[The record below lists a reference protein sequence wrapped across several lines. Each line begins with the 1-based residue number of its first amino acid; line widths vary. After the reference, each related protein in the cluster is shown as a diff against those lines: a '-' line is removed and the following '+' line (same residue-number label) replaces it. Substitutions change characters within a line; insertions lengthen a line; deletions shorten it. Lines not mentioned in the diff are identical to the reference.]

1 MAKLLPKLYFAI
13 HYLNNNLVL
22 VPYMRILI
30 LIISLIALA
39 FFASQRI
46 FNPQLNHNSVS
57 DRLQHPFDT
66 RLRYRIGNIDPR
78 FNISQDQLKEI
89 TQQAA
94 DIWFLG
100 TSTQLFTYDPNAQLT
115 INLIYDH
122 RQADSEAR
130 RSELSRLEDT
140 QQSNE
145 NEFQKLGQIESD
157 LIFQQRLIEQT
168 KVDYQYRLDRYNNEV
183 QKFNQSTHQ
192 NNVMRNYLQEQK
204 QRLDVE
210 AQQLQQQIDT
220 FNANVQQTNQHV
232 DTINQLNQQFNQ
244 SVAQFNQRFQAR
256 QFDKGQF
263 NGREIN
269 IYEFQHIND
278 LRLTLAHELG
288 HGLGILHTE
297 DPESLMYPILE
308 KQDFEQF
315 TLKAADI
322 ALLNSRN

>member
-1 MAKLLPKLYFAI
+1 
-13 HYLNNNLVL
+13 
-22 VPYMRILI
+22 MRILL

-46 FNPQLNHNSVS
+46 FNPQLNHNSVL
-57 DRLQHPFDT
+57 DRLQHPFDN
-66 RLRYRIGNIDPR
+66 RLRYKIGHIDPR
-78 FNISQDQLKEI
+78 FNISHDQLKEI

-100 TSTQLFTYDPNAQLT
+100 TSQPLFIYDPNAQLT

-130 RSELSRLEDT
+130 RSELYRLE
-140 QQSNE
+140 QAQRSNE
-145 NEFQKLGQIESD
+145 SEFQKLGQIESD
-157 LIFQQRLIEQT
+157 LNFQQRLIEQT
-168 KVDYQYRLDRYNNEV
+168 KIDYQYRLDRYNNEV
-183 QKFNQSTHQ
+183 QRFNQSTHQ
-192 NNVMRNYLQEQK
+192 SHVMRTYLQDQK
-204 QRLDVE
+204 QRLDAA

-220 FNANVQQTNQHV
+220 FNQNVQQTNQHV
-232 DTINQLNQQFNQ
+232 ATVNQLNQQFNQ

-269 IYEFQHIND
+269 IYEFQNIND

-288 HGLGILHTE
+288 HGLGILHSD

-315 TLKAADI
+315 RLKAADI
-322 ALLNSRN
+322 ALLNNRN

>member
-1 MAKLLPKLYFAI
+1 
-13 HYLNNNLVL
+13 
-22 VPYMRILI
+22 MRILL

-39 FFASQRI
+39 FFASQRM
-46 FNPQLNHNSVS
+46 FNPQLNYNSVS
-57 DRLQHPFDT
+57 DRLRHPFDN
-66 RLRYRIGNIDPR
+66 RLRYKIGHLDPR
-78 FNISQDQLKEI
+78 FNISHEQLKEI

-100 TSTQLFTYDPNAQLT
+100 TSRQLFTYDPNAQLT

-130 RSELSRLEDT
+130 RSELSKLEQT
-140 QQSNE
+140 QRSNE
-145 NEFQKLGQIESD
+145 IEFQKLGQIESD
-157 LIFQQRLIEQT
+157 LNFQQRFIEQT
-168 KVDYQYRLDRYNNEV
+168 KVDFQYRLERYNNEV

-192 NNVMRNYLQEQK
+192 SHAMRNYLQNEK
-204 QRLDVE
+204 QRLDAE
-210 AQQLQQQIDT
+210 AQYLQQQIDT
-220 FNANVQQTNQHV
+220 FNQHVQQTNQHV
-232 DTINQLNQQFNQ
+232 NTVNQLNQQFNQ

-269 IYEFQHIND
+269 IYEFQNISD

-288 HGLGILHTE
+288 HGLGILHTD

-308 KQDFEQF
+308 KQDFENF

-322 ALLNSRN
+322 DLLNNRN